1 MSTLNSIAVFCGASA
16 GRRALYMQEAH
27 RLGEILAQNE
37 VKLVYGAGTT
47 GLMGAVADGA
57 FSENG
62 DVVGATIRELYDIEK
77 PEALEQKAVKFE
89 VWDLMSERKVSMVKQ
104 ADAICILPG
113 GYGTMDEMFEVLTL
127 KQLGIIKAPIV
138 VVNING
144 FFDTLEQF
152 IFEMIGEG
160 FVKPYQLKLLRF
172 VKSVDGVL
180 PAITEE
186 MDLIEEQR
194 QKALSNETKECDK

>member
-1 MSTLNSIAVFCGASA
+1 MRVPNSVAVFCGASA
-16 GRRALYMQEAH
+16 GRKAIYMQEAH

-37 VKLVYGAGTT
+37 IKLVYGAGTT

-62 DVVGATIRELYDIEK
+62 AVVGATIRELYNIEK
-77 PEALEQKAVKFE
+77 PEALEKKADKFE
-89 VWDLMSERKVSMVKQ
+89 VWDLMAERKVSMVSQ

-127 KQLGIIKAPIV
+127 RQLNIIKAPII

-144 FFDTLEQF
+144 FFDTLEQYL
-152 IFEMIGEG
+152 FEMVGEG
-160 FVKPYQLKLLRF
+160 FVKPYQIKLLHF
-172 VKSVDGVL
+172 VKSVDAVL
-180 PAITEE
+180 PAIEQELALIDESVQSQPLTQPKEE
-186 MDLIEEQR
+186 
-194 QKALSNETKECDK
+194 K